1 MIASLSLKGE
11 EVSRMDM
18 QKLKQAYETF
28 MKNKPRK
35 EEKDIPSE
43 SVLRPKN
50 VSKNVKTG

>member
-1 MIASLSLKGE
+1 
-11 EVSRMDM
+11 MDM